1 MCQLTLRQ
9 QQDLAAKKLKGTIT
23 DEENALLEAWYMQE
37 PGSEMLW
44 DSEEAASREVLKN
57 RLFNK
62 IRRNAGISGKLIF
75 LKNKTSKIAAAAS
88 IIILI
93 GTGSYLLRQ
102 HYTHQPAIMAS
113 VNARRQDDV
122 APGHNGAI
130 LTLAD
135 GSQVVLDNA
144 KNGNIAIQGNS
155 RIVKQNG
162 LLIYKAAK
170 TVDPEII
177 NYNTMYTSR
186 GRQFQFVLPDGSK
199 VWLNSASS
207 ITYPTAF
214 TGTERTV
221 KITGEAYF
229 EVTKKPEQP
238 FVVIANET
246 KVEVLGTH
254 FNIMAYTDETAVKTT
269 LLEGSVKFYSLIN
282 GAPNG
287 LPVLL
292 IPGQQ
297 GQVDNK
303 TKRIT
308 THEAD
313 TEDATAWIHGQLNI
327 KSEDIR
333 SFMRQVARWYDVDIV
348 FEGSAPSLS
357 FSGYLDKNVNLSYLL
372 KALNDNGVPTK
383 LEGRKVIIPAK

>member
-1 MCQLTLRQ
+1 
-9 QQDLAAKKLKGTIT
+9 
-23 DEENALLEAWYMQE
+23 
-37 PGSEMLW
+37 
-44 DSEEAASREVLKN
+44 
-57 RLFNK
+57 
-62 IRRNAGISGKLIF
+62 
-75 LKNKTSKIAAAAS
+75 
-88 IIILI
+88 
-93 GTGSYLLRQ
+93 
-102 HYTHQPAIMAS
+102 
-113 VNARRQDDV
+113 
-122 APGHNGAI
+122 
-130 LTLAD
+130 
-135 GSQVVLDNA
+135 
-144 KNGNIAIQGNS
+144 
-155 RIVKQNG
+155 
-162 LLIYKAAK
+162 
-170 TVDPEII
+170 
-177 NYNTMYTSR
+177 MYTSR